1 MRSWSPNFCCSECAG
16 RVSVAIRST
25 RRRIAERFRWHFMK
39 HRTLILFPLVVA
51 LSLGSLRSAEHISKH
66 FVVDLKLPDSLGQLI
81 VSEQSTLILV
91 QVPVAGS
98 NEKRPAPDASKLGLQ
113 VWLLRTDGT
122 AILQRSGG
130 AGPVGIGGGGVIN
143 WFVTFDFA
151 KVPLSEISGIVLRK
165 AGKLYCHE
173 LPVGQK

>member
-1 MRSWSPNFCCSECAG
+1 
-16 RVSVAIRST
+16 
-25 RRRIAERFRWHFMK
+25 MK
-39 HRTLILFPLVVA
+39 PRTLILFPLFVA
-51 LSLGSLRSAEHISKH
+51 LSLGSLRSAEDSIKN
-66 FVVDLKLPDSLGQLI
+66 VGVDLKLPDGLGRLI
-81 VSEQSTLILV
+81 ISEQATLILV
-91 QVPVAGS
+91 QVPVASRLQLPPGS

-130 AGPVGIGGGGVIN
+130 AGLVGIGGGGVVN

-151 KVPLSEISGIVLRK
+151 KVPLGEISGIVLRK